1 LPGLLD
7 LLLAYGRDGQ
17 GRPEPLTRVC
27 ARTSWQVFLPNQ
39 DSWLPAL
46 NGTRMSLDG
55 ILNLWSCVIPGV
67 LRLDQAKVTGQVCLR
82 GARIGMAVVT

>member
-1 LPGLLD
+1 
-7 LLLAYGRDGQ
+7 
-17 GRPEPLTRVC
+17 
-27 ARTSWQVFLPNQ
+27 
-39 DSWLPAL
+39 
-46 NGTRMSLDG
+46 MSLDG